1 VLQTVSSAT
10 LTALP
15 NASNQLVSTVDPT
28 SGVAR
33 TLSYNPGGDLAQ
45 DVHAGGV
52 AYG

>member
-28 SGVAR
+28 SGVQR